1 MPPEHP
7 LLESLPAMR
16 PLVRES
22 WQRSLDALATPAGI
36 APPVVWESRELQD
49 FRRDHPLAAIMPVIT
64 KLLVEPSYDTGLLIA
79 VGDEHGRLLW
89 VEGDSAARRN
99 GENINFATGTDWSE
113 PVAGTSAP
121 GTALVLGK
129 SVQISGDEH
138 FNPAVHSWSCT
149 AVPLRDP
156 DSGAVLGVVDITG
169 GAEAVGA
176 NTLSLVLASVA
187 AAEAQ
192 LRIERLERPAE
203 QERRKWMT
211 PTASTAAGSGTAS
224 SATGLTA
231 TTGSTSQPVSKKPL
245 YRDSLQILG
254 RDQGLLHVA
263 GQAVTLS
270 ERHTEI
276 LAMLAL
282 HPEGLSAEELT
293 DKVYPEGTSL
303 TSIRAEMVR
312 LRKLLQSTAPTLVPQ
327 SRPYR
332 LPRALVVDAEQ
343 VRNYL
348 DRGAHRLALNIYRG
362 EVMPRSLAPA
372 IEAIR
377 NRVSV
382 QLREAILADASPEAL
397 LGYLQLPQ
405 AADDVEAWL
414 TALRLLPPRSP
425 KRAAVVAHLEALES

>member
-1 MPPEHP
+1 MSSQHR
-7 LLESLPAMR
+7 LLEGLPAMR
-16 PLVRES
+16 SLVLES
-22 WQRSLDALATPAGI
+22 WQRSLEALAAPDGRAAADQL
-36 APPVVWESRELQD
+36 APPVVLENRELAE
-49 FRRDHPLAAIMPVIT
+49 FRRNHPLAAIMPVIT
-64 KLLVEPSYDTGLLIA
+64 KLLVEPSHDTGLLIA

-99 GENINFATGTDWSE
+99 GEQINFATGADWSE
-113 PVAGTSAP
+113 TVAGTSAP
-121 GTALVLGK
+121 GTALVLGR
-129 SVQISGDEH
+129 SVQIMGEEH

-149 AVPLRDP
+149 AVPLHDP
-156 DSGAVLGVVDITG
+156 DSGSILGIVDITG
-169 GAEAVGA
+169 GPEAVGA
-176 NTLSLVLASVA
+176 NTLSLVQASVA

-192 LRIERLERPAE
+192 LRIERLVRRAE
-203 QERRKWMT
+203 ESRVPVSRRTRNSPTATGTST
-211 PTASTAAGSGTAS
+211 PTS
-224 SATGLTA
+224 
-231 TTGSTSQPVSKKPL
+231 VKPL

-263 GQAVTLS
+263 GQAITLS

-282 HPEGLSAEELT
+282 HPDGLTAEELT
-293 DKVYPEGTSL
+293 DRVYPEGTSL

-312 LRKLLQSTAPTLVPQ
+312 LRKLLASVAPTLVPE

-362 EVMPRSLAPA
+362 AVMPRSLAPA
-372 IEAIR
+372 IETIR
-377 NRVSV
+377 NRVAV
-382 QLREAILADASPEAL
+382 QLREAILNDASPDVL
-397 LGYLQLPQ
+397 LAYLRLPE
-405 AADDVEAWL
+405 AADDVEAWR

-425 KRAAVVAHLEALES
+425 RRSAVVAHVEALEG

>member
-1 MPPEHP
+1 
-7 LLESLPAMR
+7 MR

-22 WQRSLDALATPAGI
+22 WQRSLNALSTPDGLT
-36 APPVVWESRELQD
+36 PPVVWESRELIE
-49 FRRDHPLAAIMPVIT
+49 FRRQHPLAAIMPVIN
-64 KLLVEPSYDTGLLIA
+64 KLLIEPSHDTGLLIA

-89 VEGDSAARRN
+89 VEGDSAARRH
-99 GENINFATGTDWSE
+99 GENINFATGADWSE

-129 SVQISGDEH
+129 SVQIVGQEH

-149 AVPLRDP
+149 AVPMHDP
-156 DSGAVLGVVDITG
+156 DSGSILGIVDITG
-169 GAEAVGA
+169 GADAVGA
-176 NTLSLVLASVA
+176 NTLSLVQATVA

-192 LRIERLERPAE
+192 LRIHRLER
-203 QERRKWMT
+203 QMDERRSPGLPAT
-211 PTASTAAGSGTAS
+211 PAST
-224 SATGLTA
+224 
-231 TTGSTSQPVSKKPL
+231 KPL

-263 GQAVTLS
+263 GAAITLS

-276 LAMLAL
+276 LAMMAL
-282 HPEGLSAEELT
+282 HPEGLSAEELS

-312 LRKLLQSTAPTLVPQ
+312 LRKLLLAVAPSLVPE

-332 LPRALVVDAEQ
+332 LPRPLVVDAEQ

-362 EVMPRSLAPA
+362 EVLPRSLAPA
-372 IEAIR
+372 ISGLR
-377 NRVSV
+377 TRVAV
-382 QLREAILADASPEAL
+382 QLREAIFNDASPEVL
-397 LGYLQLPQ
+397 LSYLQLPE
-405 AADDVEAWL
+405 AADDVEAWR
-414 TALRLLPPRSP
+414 TALHLLPPRSP
-425 KRAAVVAHLEALES
+425 KRSAVVAHVTELEGESVTGR

>member
-22 WQRSLDALATPAGI
+22 WQRSLDALATPSGL

-49 FRRDHPLAAIMPVIT
+49 FRREHPLAAIMPVIT
-64 KLLVEPSYDTGLLIA
+64 KLLVEPSHDTGLLIA

-99 GENINFATGTDWSE
+99 GENINFAMGADWSE

-129 SVQISGDEH
+129 SVQITGDEH

-149 AVPLRDP
+149 AVPLHDP

-169 GAEAVGA
+169 GPEAVGA

-192 LRIERLERPAE
+192 LRIERLERRAE
-203 QERRKWMT
+203 QERRRWAAPASST
-211 PTASTAAGSGTAS
+211 QTNPAITANPATAATP
-224 SATGLTA
+224 
-231 TTGSTSQPVSKKPL
+231 STSQPASKKPL

-312 LRKLLQSTAPTLVPQ
+312 LRKLLQTAAPTLLPQ

-362 EVMPRSLAPA
+362 EVMPRSMAPA

-377 NRVSV
+377 TRVSV

-425 KRAAVVAHLEALES
+425 KRAAIVAHLEALEG

>member
-22 WQRSLDALATPAGI
+22 WQRSLDALATPAGLT
-36 APPVVWESRELQD
+36 PPVVWESRELQD
-49 FRRDHPLAAIMPVIT
+49 FRREHPLAAIMPVIT
-64 KLLVEPSYDTGLLIA
+64 KLLVEPSHDTGLLIA

-99 GENINFATGTDWSE
+99 GENINFAMGADWSE

-129 SVQISGDEH
+129 SVQITGDEH

-149 AVPLRDP
+149 AVPLHDP

-176 NTLSLVLASVA
+176 NTLSLVMASVA

-192 LRIERLERPAE
+192 LRIERLERRAE
-203 QERRKWMT
+203 HERRRWMT
-211 PTASTAAGSGTAS
+211 PRTSTKA
-224 SATGLTA
+224 TA
-231 TTGSTSQPVSKKPL
+231 TNTATSSQSASKKPL

-312 LRKLLQSTAPTLVPQ
+312 LRKLLQRAAPTLVPE

-377 NRVSV
+377 NRASV

-425 KRAAVVAHLEALES
+425 KRAAIVAHLEALEG

>member
-22 WQRSLDALATPAGI
+22 WQRSLDALATPAGLT
-36 APPVVWESRELQD
+36 PPVVWESRELQD
-49 FRRDHPLAAIMPVIT
+49 FRREHPLAAIMPVIT
-64 KLLVEPSYDTGLLIA
+64 KLLVEPSHDTGLLIA

-89 VEGDSAARRN
+89 VEGESAARRN
-99 GENINFATGTDWSE
+99 GENINFATGADWSE

-129 SVQISGDEH
+129 SVQITGDEH

-149 AVPLRDP
+149 AVPLHDP

-176 NTLSLVLASVA
+176 NTLSLVMASVA

-192 LRIERLERPAE
+192 LRIERLERRAE
-203 QERRKWMT
+203 QERRRWMT
-211 PTASTAAGSGTAS
+211 PRTTTKAP
-224 SATGLTA
+224 ATNTA
-231 TTGSTSQPVSKKPL
+231 TNSQPTSKKPL

-312 LRKLLQSTAPTLVPQ
+312 LRKLLQRAAPTLVPE

-332 LPRALVVDAEQ
+332 LPSPLVVDAEQ

-362 EVMPRSLAPA
+362 EVMPRSVAPA
-372 IEAIR
+372 IETIR

-425 KRAAVVAHLEALES
+425 KRAAIVAHLEALEG